1 MTDAPAATTRGVATT
16 DDLVLAER
24 RGPVVLLTLNRP
36 AKLNAW
42 SNALE
47 DRYFDLLEQADDD
60 PQVRAVVV
68 TGAGRGFCSGADL
81 DDLRHVADATD
92 DDLVRPRPRD
102 FPLRVRKP
110 VVAAIRG
117 PVAGLGLIEALYC
130 DVRFGDATA
139 RFTTAFARRGL
150 IAEYGVTWLLPR
162 VVGHSRATDLLLS
175 SRMIDADEAH
185 RIGLLDH
192 LVTTGDVVI
201 VDARRELASAK
212 SLCRVLRATGIT
224 TPLLAVLT
232 EGGLAGLTAEW
243 GLDDVL
249 LDSAGPAEVDA
260 RLRLALTRGRYEA
273 DRGQQHRAHRDRWR
287 RSRRSCAPTPTGPT
301 PTP

>member
-110 VVAAIRG
+110 IVAAIRG
-117 PVAGLGLIEALYC
+117 PVAGLGLVEALYC
-130 DVRFGDATA
+130 DVRFGDATT

-162 VVGHSRATDLLLS
+162 VVGHGRAADLLLS
-175 SRMIDADEAH
+175 SRMIDVGEAH

-192 LVTTGDVVI
+192 LVTTGDVV
-201 VDARRELASAK
+201 DAAVAYATDLAVRCSPRSMATIK
-212 SLCRVLRATGIT
+212 TQLRA
-224 TPLLAVLT
+224 
-232 EGGLAGLTAEW
+232 
-243 GLDDVL
+243 D
-249 LDSAGPAEVDA
+249 
-260 RLRLALTRGRYEA
+260 A
-273 DRGQQHRAHRDRWR
+273 DRSYPDAVTAADRLMVEAFRGPDVAEGVASHLERRAPEFAALPGSAH
-287 RSRRSCAPTPTGPT
+287 ATA
-301 PTP
+301 